1 MRQPSAHS
9 KDQTGYASEDKTGR
23 VLIRSGLRRKVLA
36 LDNALVEVP
45 FRANGDFLY
54 ADQLST
60 GVVTI
65 KLNNTSEDP
74 IPFSAQSMVE
84 DWPIEDVLISCAA
97 QPGLVLNLWYG
108 WRGRIRPPQSVVSLT
123 GSVQLA
129 LTAAGAPQGAD
140 QIASNGNAYIFTAN
154 VGAVAAQFGSVQLNN
169 PNGSGK
175 RVYLDAINFSGLNIA
190 TAADYVVQVGATVAG
205 TDKGS
210 GLLKKSPFTANS
222 VAHLRTDVSGGGIAG
237 GIIIDNV
244 GMAAALTQK
253 ILYNPPFVL
262 DPNSSVWAQNL
273 NVNQEARATF
283 EWREY

>member
-123 GSVQLA
+123 GNVQLA
-129 LTAAGAPQGAD
+129 LTTQAVPQGAD
-140 QIASNGNAYIFTAN
+140 AYSSNGFAYQGFN
-154 VGAVAAQFGSVQLNN
+154 LCPAVAAQNSVIALQLNN
-169 PNGSGK
+169 GSPLK
-175 RVYLDAINFSGLNIA
+175 IYVDKIRVWSSVATQLQVTYEPIGHANANPSAAQKKDGSSAGGLNSFTINNL
-190 TAADYVVQVGATVAG
+190 TSTGNPFDIYQFAANQSFDFDFGGAP
-205 TDKGS
+205 
-210 GLLKKSPFTANS
+210 LILPANKQ
-222 VAHLRTDVSGGGIAG
+222 L
-237 GIIIDNV
+237 
-244 GMAAALTQK
+244 ALTTT
-253 ILYNPPFVL
+253 
-262 DPNSSVWAQNL
+262 A
-273 NVNQEARATF
+273 VNTTLAAIFFFRQF
-283 EWREY
+283 

>member
-9 KDQTGYASEDKTGR
+9 KDQTGYAREDKTGR

-123 GSVQLA
+123 GAVTLA
-129 LTAAGAPQGAD
+129 PSSFATPQGPDSESINNHAFGKHRLVLAGGVGTFTTFGIENPVASGKLVLVD
-140 QIASNGNAYIFTAN
+140 GVSFFNGASGIVSIAT
-154 VGAVAAQFGSVQLNN
+154 GAVGTGGLAASQHAN
-169 PNGSGK
+169 PRLAGGAVSNFNTLTGTPAVLSGTE
-175 RVYLDAINFSGLNIA
+175 VEEFQIGP
-190 TAADYVVQVGATVAG
+190 AG
-205 TDKGS
+205 TTYTWSPNRPIAIPAGQ
-210 GLLKKSPFTANS
+210 GLYFFVSPNVS
-222 VAHLRTDVSGGGIAG
+222 TDF
-237 GIIIDNV
+237 
-244 GMAAALTQK
+244 
-253 ILYNPPFVL
+253 NPWV
-262 DPNSSVWAQNL
+262 
-273 NVNQEARATF
+273 
-283 EWREY
+283 REF